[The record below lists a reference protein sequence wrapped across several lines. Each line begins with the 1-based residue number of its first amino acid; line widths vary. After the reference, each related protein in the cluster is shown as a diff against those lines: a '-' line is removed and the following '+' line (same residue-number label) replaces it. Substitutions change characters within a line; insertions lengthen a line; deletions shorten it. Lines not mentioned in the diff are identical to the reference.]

1 MSKSIMQD
9 EKVCYLT
16 GSTVSLHKH
25 HVFGGPLRQASEKWG
40 CWVWLRDDYHNM
52 SDKGVHFDKALDRII
67 KQDTQEQFEKL
78 YGHIKFME
86 VFGRSY
92 L

>member
-16 GSTVSLHKH
+16 GSTVNLHKH
-25 HVFGGPLRQASEKWG
+25 HVFGGPHRQASERWG
-40 CWVWLRDDYHNM
+40 CWVWLRAEYHNM
-52 SDKGVHFDKALDRII
+52 SDKGVHFDKALDLIV
-67 KQDTQEQFEKL
+67 KQDTQERFEKL

-86 VFGRSY
+86 VFGRNY